1 MTDRIEF
8 RVHVRVCADGSVY
21 SLTSHEIED
30 GGNTLDDVAQGEESY
45 RDHVIAVSAPLPGYE
60 PSVDAR
66 VTLPDPEPA
75 GVTAEPVAAA

>member
-1 MTDRIEF
+1 MSDRIEF

-21 SLTSHEIED
+21 SLTSYEIE
-30 GGNTLDDVAQGEESY
+30 GGSTLDDVAQGEESY
-45 RDHVIAVSAPLPGYE
+45 RDHVIAVSAPLPAYE
-60 PSVDAR
+60 PAADAH